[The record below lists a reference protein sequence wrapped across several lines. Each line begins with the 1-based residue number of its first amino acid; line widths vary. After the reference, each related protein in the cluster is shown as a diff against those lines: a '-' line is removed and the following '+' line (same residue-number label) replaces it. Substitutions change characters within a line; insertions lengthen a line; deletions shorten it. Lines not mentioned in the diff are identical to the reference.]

1 MVNRILTIV
10 QETKSLYS
18 AEVSESDLCDCN
30 DAVIFLMSDISIIG
44 CKLETAVAFN
54 NCGLIIKCI

>member
-1 MVNRILTIV
+1 M
-10 QETKSLYS
+10 KSLYS

>member
-1 MVNRILTIV
+1 M